1 MMRTR
6 TKEQRSIEE
15 NNRRQEYTE
24 EMQYKEKKVS
34 KTCCTSDNWRARERE
49 NTCCLVVFFVDY
61 CTQ

>member
-34 KTCCTSDNWRARERE
+34 KTCCTSDN
-49 NTCCLVVFFVDY
+49 
-61 CTQ
+61 